1 MEKVNKAFSTNGTG
15 KLNIHTHRKEVGP
28 LANTI
33 YKNYLKIDQ
42 GPKCKTVKQ

>member
-1 MEKVNKAFSTNGTG
+1 MEKGQPFQQMVPG